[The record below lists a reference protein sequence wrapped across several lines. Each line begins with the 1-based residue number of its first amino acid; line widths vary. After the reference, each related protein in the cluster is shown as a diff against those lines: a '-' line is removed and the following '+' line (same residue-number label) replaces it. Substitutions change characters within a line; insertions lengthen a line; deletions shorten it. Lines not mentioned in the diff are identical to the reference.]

1 MRVLCAYVRAYA
13 RLWDIQWNLSTDT
26 PEILLT
32 YVLISSLHAD
42 TSLFRKADTFFG
54 PTSVVTVQNLLDN
67 ADVCL
72 MDNIN
77 SKFLRLP
84 ESVRTRGDAR
94 LLRKST
100 HPTLPDPMPQR
111 YMLLNVAPG

>member
-1 MRVLCAYVRAYA
+1 MVPN
-13 RLWDIQWNLSTDT
+13 DI
-26 PEILLT
+26 PLT
-32 YVLISSLHAD
+32 YVLINSLNAD

-77 SKFLRLP
+77 SQFLRLP
-84 ESVRTRGDAR
+84 ESAQTRGDVINR
-94 LLRKST
+94 LLRRST
-100 HPTLPDPMPQR
+100 HPTLPDPMTQR